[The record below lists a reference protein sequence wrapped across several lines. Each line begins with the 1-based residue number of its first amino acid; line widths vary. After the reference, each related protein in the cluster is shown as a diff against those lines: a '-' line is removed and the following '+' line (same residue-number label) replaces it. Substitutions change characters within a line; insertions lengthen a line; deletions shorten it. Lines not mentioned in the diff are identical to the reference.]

1 MHGSWKA
8 GLGCVTN
15 RGPGGDPGRGC
26 GRWRVLA
33 LLRGAHMLSRGPWRD
48 WGRGASIPPPPATGS
63 PSRQP
68 LLITAYARA
77 LMNAVVSWA
86 TEPHPRECGPSS
98 PSVYC
103 LVQKTGHV

>member
-1 MHGSWKA
+1 MVVVGGGFWPSLGEPTCLAGVHG
-8 GLGCVTN
+8 GT
-15 RGPGGDPGRGC
+15 GDGERPSH
-26 GRWRVLA
+26 L
-33 LLRGAHMLSRGPWRD
+33 
-48 WGRGASIPPPPATGS
+48 PPAAGS